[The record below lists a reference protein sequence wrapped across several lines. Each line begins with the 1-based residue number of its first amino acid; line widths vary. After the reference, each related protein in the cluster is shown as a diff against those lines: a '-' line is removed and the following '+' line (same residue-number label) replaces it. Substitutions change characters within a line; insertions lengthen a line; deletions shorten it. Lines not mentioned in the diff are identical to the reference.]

1 MIVDPLLAR
10 SPAAFLQSTNIVQSG
25 ELNGM
30 SFSLTNRGLHL
41 QLRTKYLANRQR
53 RIIGVLDCREEG
65 QLVGI
70 SLEEHHRDESYCRP
84 HGDQLETVT
93 SSELGALERKSL
105 YGLVTR
111 SQIIQDKSP
120 DYDKCFI
127 RTAGLQSYGISITE
141 TVPPRDLISLD
152 GQLSFG
158 MSPDNEVIGAIQFA
172 VYGKET
178 WAVVLRLAEKGYVS
192 ANIVEIF
199 EGENLWDIVESFK
212 PATIYARIWEDT
224 KAGGFKNRPF

>member
-1 MIVDPLLAR
+1 
-10 SPAAFLQSTNIVQSG
+10 
-25 ELNGM
+25 
-30 SFSLTNRGLHL
+30 
-41 QLRTKYLANRQR
+41 
-53 RIIGVLDCREEG
+53 
-65 QLVGI
+65 
-70 SLEEHHRDESYCRP
+70 
-84 HGDQLETVT
+84 
-93 SSELGALERKSL
+93 
-105 YGLVTR
+105 
-111 SQIIQDKSP
+111 
-120 DYDKCFI
+120 
-127 RTAGLQSYGISITE
+127 
-141 TVPPRDLISLD
+141 
-152 GQLSFG
+152 